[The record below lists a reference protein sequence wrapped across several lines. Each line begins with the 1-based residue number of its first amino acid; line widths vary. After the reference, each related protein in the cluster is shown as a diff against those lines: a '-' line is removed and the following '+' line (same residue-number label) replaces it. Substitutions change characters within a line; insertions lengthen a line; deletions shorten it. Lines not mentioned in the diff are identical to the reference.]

1 MTEPARPRLIIDA
14 RADAAPAARP
24 LLGLSVLGRL
34 ILAAR
39 KCGFED
45 ILVLSPESSRN
56 LRTLLSAEYQVAVE
70 TEIPGAEGRIT
81 ARLPANTLGETPWL
95 TELATK
101 KVAGDVCR
109 AAAGDIFLFGPDATA
124 AQIAAPE
131 STPPGAPIS
140 FTTSP
145 LRVETDTDHE
155 AAAKR
160 LLSVLIKPT
169 DGFMSRHFA
178 RPISIAISRRLAP
191 LGVTPNQMTLVS
203 ALIGLLA
210 APFFLS
216 SSAAVQVVG
225 GLLFVAHSVLDGCDG
240 ELARLTYRESRL
252 GGLLDFW
259 GDNIVHVAVFG
270 CMAVGWHYAVA
281 ADWPLYLGAAAVLGT
296 AGSAATVYWLTLRK
310 KTGDGP
316 VYTSVSEGPSVG
328 LTKLL
333 DDLSRRDFIYLVLVL
348 SAFGK
353 ANWFLALTAIGAPV
367 FLVLILL
374 AARRTRAANRAGT

>member
-1 MTEPARPRLIIDA
+1 MTDSARPRLIIDA
-14 RADAAPAARP
+14 REDAAAAARH
-24 LLGLSVLGRL
+24 LLGLSLLGRL

-39 KCGFED
+39 KSGFED
-45 ILVLSPESSRN
+45 IMVLSPESSRN
-56 LRTLLSAEYQVAVE
+56 LRTLLSAEYHVAVE
-70 TEIPGAEGRIT
+70 TEVPAAGDKIT
-81 ARLPANTLGETPWL
+81 ARIPANTLGETPWL
-95 TELATK
+95 TDLATQP
-101 KVAGDVCR
+101 VAGDACR
-109 AAAGDIFLFGPDATA
+109 TAGGDVFLFGPDATA
-124 AQIAAPE
+124 AQIGAPE
-131 STPPGAPIS
+131 LAPPGAPIS
-140 FTTSP
+140 FAETP
-145 LRVETDTDHE
+145 LRVETDTDLKS
-155 AAAKR
+155 ATKR
-160 LLSVLIKPT
+160 LLGVLIKQT

-191 LGVTPNQMTLVS
+191 MGVTPNQMTLVS
-203 ALIGLLA
+203 ALIGLAA

-216 SSAAVQVVG
+216 SGPAVQVVG
-225 GLLFVAHSVLDGCDG
+225 GLLFVLHSVLDGCDG

-270 CMAVGWHYAVA
+270 CMAVGWHFAVA

-374 AARRTRAANRAGT
+374 AARRARAASRAGA

>member
-1 MTEPARPRLIIDA
+1 MTDSSLPRLIIDA
-14 RADAAPAARP
+14 RADAAAAARP
-24 LLGLSVLGRL
+24 LLGLSLLGRL

-39 KCGFED
+39 KSGFGD
-45 ILVLSPESSRN
+45 IMVLSPESSRN
-56 LRTLLSAEYQVAVE
+56 LRVLLAAEYHVAVE
-70 TEIPGAEGRIT
+70 TEPPGAAGLIT
-81 ARLPANTLGETPWL
+81 ARVPANMLGETPWL
-95 TELATK
+95 TDLAK
-101 KVAGDVCR
+101 EPVAGDACR
-109 AAAGDIFLFGPDATA
+109 AAGDDVFLFGPNATA
-124 AQIAAPE
+124 DQIATPE
-131 STPPGAPIS
+131 SAPPGAPLS
-140 FTTSP
+140 LATPP
-145 LRVETDTDHE
+145 LRIVTDEDLET
-155 AAAKR
+155 ARKR
-160 LLSVLIKPT
+160 LLSVLVKQT

-178 RPISIAISRRLAP
+178 RPISIAISRHLAP
-191 LGVTPNQMTLVS
+191 LGVTPNQMTMVS

-216 SSAAVQVVG
+216 SSPAVQIIG

-270 CMAVGWHYAVA
+270 CMAIGWHLAEA

-310 KTGDGP
+310 KSGAGP

-333 DDLSRRDFIYLVLVL
+333 DELSRRDFIYLVLVL

-353 ANWFLALTAIGAPV
+353 ANWFLALTAVGAPV
-367 FLVLILL
+367 FLVLVLL
-374 AARRTRAANRAGT
+374 AARRARTANRASA